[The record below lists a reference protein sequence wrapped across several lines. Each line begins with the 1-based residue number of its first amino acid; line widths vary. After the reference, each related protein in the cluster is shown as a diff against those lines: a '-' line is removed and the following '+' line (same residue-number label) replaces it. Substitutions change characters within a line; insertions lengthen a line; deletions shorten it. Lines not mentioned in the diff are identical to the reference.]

1 MKVNPLELLA
11 NSRLNKHH
19 FRILGT
25 TIISFLLEMF
35 DFFIMGF
42 VLAFILG
49 PWQLSYG
56 ESSLILL
63 SAGVGTMLGAFAC
76 GIWADRWGR
85 RKVMIGSI
93 LMFSIFSGFMFFTPE
108 GMWEYVTVF
117 RTLVGFGVGGLTAVL
132 IPYVTEIFPSRH
144 RGTLTGLLQSFTP
157 MGILLG
163 SMSASYLA
171 PIIGWRGLF
180 LICVIPVLLI
190 IPVMRWLP
198 ESPRWLFMKGRSE
211 EAILVINRL
220 ANEKVDNSQIDHS
233 AMKISSSGSKASLR
247 DLLKYPKSFAISFGI
262 NLGTQTAFYGVS
274 LWGPAI
280 LAMVLQLK
288 PQEAAAMYMVV
299 SLSGFVGRL
308 FFSFAAERW
317 GRRIC
322 GTISGLAGGLLII
335 LVGVFHDRSIGEISV
350 MWLLLIA
357 AQFMMDAALVIT
369 GLYTAEVWPS
379 KIRATG
385 FGSAY
390 GFGGLGK
397 IIGPIG
403 LALIAGASNVVSPKA
418 TIEAVVPAFTFLG
431 LFLIMVGILFAIAWE
446 TKNKNL
452 DELESMLNQTE
463 DRFVKKASEATKG

>member
-11 NSRLNKHH
+11 NAKLNKHH

-49 PWQLSYG
+49 PWKLSYG

-85 RKVMIGSI
+85 RNVMIGSI
-93 LMFSIFSGFMFFTPE
+93 MVFSIFSGFMFFTPE

-157 MGILLG
+157 IGILLG

-180 LICVIPVLLI
+180 LICVIPLLLI
-190 IPVMRWLP
+190 LPITRWLP
-198 ESPRWLFMKGRSE
+198 ESPRWLFMKGRNE
-211 EAILVINRL
+211 EAIKVINKL
-220 ANEKVDNSQIDHS
+220 SNEKVESSQIDLS
-233 AMKISSSGSKASLR
+233 TLTGNTNESTATLR
-247 DLLKYPKSFAISFGI
+247 DLFKYPKSLFISFGI

-317 GRRIC
+317 GRKIC
-322 GTISGLAGGLLII
+322 GTISGLAGGTLII
-335 LVGVFHDRSIGEISV
+335 LVGLFHDQSIGEISV

-390 GFGGLGK
+390 GFGGFGK

-431 LFLIMVGILFAIAWE
+431 LFLILVGVLFAIAWE

-452 DELESMLNQTE
+452 EELETMLNNRGQKLAE
-463 DRFVKKASEATKG
+463 KASEG